1 MNAIIPGI
9 GVFTMTTRLWLCV
22 SFITIL
28 ALARA
33 TTAQDPAGRA
43 TFVARCAGCHGTD
56 GNGGELGPAI
66 TNRVPTHSDQDLMVT
81 IREGIPAAGM
91 PSFGM
96 LTASESADLVRFLRT
111 LKPRTGSQ
119 PPRVSV
125 TVNGRAFS
133 GIALNQTR
141 SDMQLLGDDGKLHLL
156 RQMDRGYR
164 AVTSQTDWPSY
175 NGGTSGS
182 RYSALSQIDRN
193 NVARMAPKWIY
204 SLRNT
209 PLLQVTP
216 VVVDGVMYVTSAN
229 ECYAL
234 DAGSGREIW
243 HYQRPRT
250 KGLIG
255 NAAGGINRGVGVAGD
270 RAFMVTDHA
279 HVIALN
285 RHTGALLWDTEMADW
300 HQNYNATGA
309 PLPVGNLVVTGTSG
323 GDEGVRGFV
332 AAFDQ
337 ATGKE
342 AWRFW
347 TVPAPG
353 EPGSE
358 TWRGKG
364 IAHPGGATWMTG
376 AYDPQLDM
384 LFWPVGNP
392 GPDLIGDDRLG
403 DNLYTDSIVALDA
416 KTGAL
421 KWHFQFTPH
430 DVWDYDAQESVALVD
445 AAWQGQPRKLIVQ
458 ANRNGFFYV
467 LDRTNGKFLFGTP
480 YVKNVT
486 WATDLTPNGQPIK
499 APNMEPTLEGRRV
512 CPSLDGASN
521 WYSTSFNPVTGL
533 YYLQTNDKCGIFT
546 KVPVEWEAGK
556 GFMGGSFRQAPDEP
570 AQRVLRAL
578 DIHTG
583 KPAWELPQTGAVNS
597 WGGVLSTA
605 GGIVILGE
613 DSGALM
619 AADAANG
626 KTLWSFQTSQL
637 WKASPMTY
645 MFDNKQY
652 IAVAAGSNIIAFALP

>member
-1 MNAIIPGI
+1 MPNLNRVIQLSA
-9 GVFTMTTRLWLCV
+9 VLFV
-22 SFITIL
+22 SVI
-28 ALARA
+28 AAA
-33 TTAQDPAGRA
+33 TASAQDPAGR
-43 TFVARCAGCHGTD
+43 TIFISRCAGCHGTD

-66 TNRVPTHSDQDLMVT
+66 TTRVPLRSDQDVAAV
-81 IREGIPAAGM
+81 IRAGILAAGM
-91 PSFGM
+91 PAF
-96 LTASESADLVRFLRT
+96 ASLGASDSADLVRFLRT
-111 LKPRTGSQ
+111 LKPRSGS
-119 PPRVSV
+119 PPERFSV
-125 TVNGRAFS
+125 TIDGRPVA
-133 GIALNQTR
+133 GIVLNQTQ
-141 SDMQLLGDDGKLHLL
+141 SDLQLLGDDGKIRLL
-156 RQMDRGYR
+156 RKSDQAYR
-164 AVTSQTDWPSY
+164 AVTSQADWPSY
-175 NGGTSGS
+175 NGTSAGS
-182 RYSALSQIDRN
+182 RYSALSQIDKN
-193 NVARMAPKWIY
+193 NVGRLAAKWIF
-204 SLRNT
+204 SLPNT
-209 PLLQVTP
+209 PRLQVTP
-216 VVVDGVMYVTSAN
+216 VVADGVMYVTSAN

-270 RAFMVTDHA
+270 RVFMVTDHA
-279 HVIALN
+279 HIIALN

-347 TVPAPG
+347 TAPAPG
-353 EPGSE
+353 ERGSE
-358 TWRGKG
+358 TWKGKG

-376 AYDPQLDM
+376 AYDPQLDT
-384 LFWPVGNP
+384 LYWPVGNP

-403 DNLYTDSIVALDA
+403 DNLYTDSIVALEA
-416 KTGAL
+416 RTGAL

-430 DVWDYDAQESVALVD
+430 DVWDYDAEEPVALVD
-445 AAWQGQPRKLIVQ
+445 TTWDGQSRKLIVQ

-467 LDRTNGKFLFGTP
+467 LDRTNGKFLFGTQ

-486 WATDLTPNGQPIK
+486 WASGLTLDGRPIK
-499 APNMEPTLEGRRV
+499 VPDMEPTPDGKRV

-521 WYSTSFNPVTGL
+521 WYSTSFNPDTGL
-533 YYLQTNDKCGIFT
+533 YYVQTNDKCGIFT

-556 GFMGGSFRQAPDEP
+556 GYMGGSFRQAPDEP
-570 AQRVLRAL
+570 ALRILRAI
-578 DIHTG
+578 DIRTG
-583 KPAWELPQTGAVNS
+583 KPAWEIPQFGAVNS

-605 GGIVILGE
+605 GGVVIFGE
-613 DSGALM
+613 DSGAIM
-619 AADAANG
+619 AADAATG
-626 KTLWSFQTSQL
+626 KPLWSFQTSQL

-645 MFDNKQY
+645 MFDNRQY

>member
-1 MNAIIPGI
+1 
-9 GVFTMTTRLWLCV
+9 MTHLIV
-22 SFITIL
+22 SLVMFV
-28 ALARA
+28 AL
-33 TTAQDPAGRA
+33 QSGRE
-43 TFVARCAGCHGTD
+43 TFVSRCAGCHGTD

-66 TNRVPTHSDQDLMVT
+66 TTRVLLRSDEDLMAV
-81 IREGIPAAGM
+81 IRGGIPAAGM
-91 PSFGM
+91 PAFATLS
-96 LTASESADLVRFLRT
+96 AAESSDLVRYVRSLQ
-111 LKPRTGSQ
+111 PRNGSP
-119 PPRVSV
+119 PPRVSL
-125 TVNGRAFS
+125 TINGRALA

-141 SDMQLLGDDGKLHLL
+141 SDMQVLGDDGKIHLL
-156 RQMDRGYR
+156 RKTDAGYR
-164 AVTSQTDWPSY
+164 IVTSQSDWPSY
-175 NGGTSGS
+175 NGTASGS
-182 RYSALSQIDRN
+182 RYSSLAQIEKSN
-193 NVARMAPKWIY
+193 IARMVPKWIF
-204 SLRNT
+204 SLQNT
-209 PLLQVTP
+209 PRLQVTP
-216 VVVDGVMYVTSAN
+216 VVVEGVMYVTSAN

-270 RAFMVTDHA
+270 RLFMVTDHA

-285 RHTGALLWDTEMADW
+285 RYTGALLWDTEMADW

-342 AWRFW
+342 VWRFW

-353 EPGSE
+353 EPAAQ
-358 TWRGKG
+358 TWQGKG
-364 IAHPGGATWMTG
+364 IAHPGGTTWMTG
-376 AYDPQLDM
+376 TYDPQLDM
-384 LFWPVGNP
+384 VYWPVGNP

-421 KWHFQFTPH
+421 KWYFQTTPH
-430 DVWDYDAQESVALVD
+430 DVWDYDAQEPVALVD
-445 AAWQGQPRKLIVQ
+445 TNWQGQPRKLIVQ

-467 LDRTNGKFLFGTP
+467 LDRTNGKFLFGTNF
-480 YVKNVT
+480 VKNVT
-486 WATDLTPNGQPIK
+486 WATGLTPEGKPIK
-499 APNMEPTLEGRRV
+499 VPNMEPTLEGKRV

-521 WYSTSFNPVTGL
+521 WYSTSFNPITGL
-533 YYLQTNDKCGIFT
+533 YYVQTNDKCGIFT

-570 AQRVLRAL
+570 AQRVLRAI
-578 DIHTG
+578 DIRTG
-583 KPAWELPQTGAVNS
+583 KPAWELPQLGAVNS
-597 WGGVLSTA
+597 WGGALSTA
-605 GGIVILGE
+605 GGVVIFGE

-619 AADAANG
+619 AADAMNG
-626 KTLWSFQTSQL
+626 KPLWSFQTSQL

-652 IAVAAGSNIIAFALP
+652 VAVAAGSNIIAFALP